1 VVSHL
6 FFYQLMFLGLLWL
19 CVMLHYAWPNECT
32 VGDQRPSQ
40 PLPPPRKRSSD
51 PQPFP
56 GLTRTPPCA
65 ACEQAHEHG
74 PQPPGCPPP
83 RMAPTRGRPRQVDT
97 SHHFC
102 PDPDCRYGGWVGLG
116 NITANGH
123 PSGGPWRQLHCSRCG
138 GYFQETHGTPLHG
151 KRVSPD
157 MLVWAIGALAE
168 GLGIRAVARVFEV
181 DPNTVLA
188 WLVEVAEHAAAF
200 SQYVLHD
207 VRATQVQ
214 LDELFALLSAVKT
227 GEVSD
232 AEAIQRLSRSPHW
245 VWGAL
250 DPVTKLLLTIDVGDR
265 TLAMAQRVVH
275 QVAQVLAPSCV
286 PLFLTD
292 GLKEYATALLTH
304 FGYWVQPPRRQAT
317 GPAPKPRWLPL
328 PELLYA
334 QVVKTV
340 RRRRL
345 VAVQHRVVFGTIEAV
360 NQVLSPLGWQINT
373 AFVERINLSL
383 RQHVAAIGR
392 RVSTLCK
399 GEEGLRQQLAVYHVY
414 YNFCLPH
421 SSLRQALPLPLPTNG
436 TGSAKHWRP
445 CTPAMAAGLTDHV
458 WTLREVLLFRVPPW
472 PQPAGV

>member
-1 VVSHL
+1 
-6 FFYQLMFLGLLWL
+6 
-19 CVMLHYAWPNECT
+19 
-32 VGDQRPSQ
+32 
-40 PLPPPRKRSSD
+40 
-51 PQPFP
+51 
-56 GLTRTPPCA
+56 
-65 ACEQAHEHG
+65 
-74 PQPPGCPPP
+74 
-83 RMAPTRGRPRQVDT
+83 MAPTRGRPRQVDT

-214 LDELFALLSAVKT
+214 LDELFALLSAVQT

-340 RRRRL
+340 RWRRL

-458 WTLREVLLFRVPPW
+458 WTLREVLRFRVPPW